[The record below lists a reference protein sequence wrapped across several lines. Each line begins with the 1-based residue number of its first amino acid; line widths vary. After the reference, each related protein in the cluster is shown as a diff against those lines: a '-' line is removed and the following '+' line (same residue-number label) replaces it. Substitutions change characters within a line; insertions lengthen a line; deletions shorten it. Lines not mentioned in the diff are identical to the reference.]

1 MYNLKMG
8 TITVNIPDEVE
19 QGFRNAAGVVYGKKK
34 GYLGKAMNQALLHW
48 IKTEK
53 KRADS
58 KALELLD
65 KGFEMGKLKFNRDE
79 LHER

>member
-1 MYNLKMG
+1 MG
-8 TITVNIPDEVE
+8 TITVNIQDEVE

-34 GYLGKAMNQALLHW
+34 GCLGKAMNQALLYW
-48 IKTEK
+48 VKKEK

-65 KGFEMGKLKFNRDE
+65 KGFEMGKLKFNREE